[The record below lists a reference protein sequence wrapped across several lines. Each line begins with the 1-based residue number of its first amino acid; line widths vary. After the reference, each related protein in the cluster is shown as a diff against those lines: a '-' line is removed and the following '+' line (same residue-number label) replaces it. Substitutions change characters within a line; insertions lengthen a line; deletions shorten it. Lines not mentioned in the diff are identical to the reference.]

1 MSSKAAR
8 TRSEPVTLP
17 RLGLAGTLRWIWT
30 QLTSMSTALM
40 LLLLLAVAA
49 VPGSLVPQ
57 RRAGPEIVDQW
68 IEDNPVWGPVLD
80 ALQFFD
86 VYNSVW
92 FSAIYLLLFVSLVGC
107 VWPRA
112 IQHAKALRQPPART
126 PRNLTRLPAS
136 GVVVLEEGGP
146 SPEEAVARAQA
157 WLRKRRYRVEH
168 RPEAGGASVG
178 AERGYL
184 REIGN
189 ILFHVSLIGV
199 LVFMAYGG
207 MTKYGGQKI
216 IVEGEGFA
224 NNLVAYDSF
233 TPGTYFSADDLQPFS
248 LTLDSF
254 DAVFDRESE
263 THYGQPLDYTAVME
277 VREGSEAEL
286 QRQIL
291 KVNQP
296 LDIDGVRVY
305 LVGNGYA
312 PVVTIRD
319 GAGDVAFQGPVV
331 TRVFDQNY
339 GSQATIKV
347 PDARPDQLGFVGFFL
362 PTAVEDEKGA
372 AFSADPELLN
382 PELQL
387 NSYYGD
393 LGLDTGRPQNVYV
406 LDTASLTEL
415 NSRTNEN
422 GGIVLSPGQTY
433 ELPEGKGSISFDGVR
448 RYVGLDIHYDPGKW
462 GVGVFAGTALL
473 GLAISLFVRRRRVWV
488 RARTDDDGRTRVEY
502 ALLARGEEFGLHEE
516 HVALRAAM
524 EKWWPIVAATE
535 TADDAAAG
543 AAPSPPPPPPR
554 PPPAPPTP
562 DQETDSVQPHGPRE
576 RAAGAVQRPL
586 HAHRRARVRGGVH
599 PVHHRHGHRLG
610 HHPPPRG
617 RPRGPARAGAHRS
630 GPRDRGVAVGGS
642 TAVGASASDAA
653 RPTGAAERGVDADGA
668 LVDEDMDY
676 TGGGRRPVANVAV
689 AVLAVGWALH
699 AFAVV
704 ARGLA
709 ASRVPW
715 GNLYEF
721 MTTGALVITTVYLL
735 FLLRKDLRFVG
746 TFVTGI
752 VVAMMCAATMGFPTP
767 VGHLQ
772 PPLQTPWLV
781 IHVSIAVL
789 ASSLFALTAAMSVL
803 QLLQDRAEKR
813 AAAGERSWAFLRLV
827 PAAQGLEN
835 WSYRLNAIAFVM
847 WTFTVIAGAIWA
859 EAAWG
864 RYWNWDTKEVWSF
877 VIWVV
882 YAAYLHARAT
892 RGWTGA
898 RAAWLSIVGFL
909 CIVFNYT
916 IVNTYFPGLHS
927 YAGLP
932 G

>member
-1 MSSKAAR
+1 MSSKADRA
-8 TRSEPVTLP
+8 RSEDVALP
-17 RLGLAGTLRWIWT
+17 QLGLTGTLRWIWT

-57 RRAGPEIVDQW
+57 RRAGPEVVDQW
-68 IEDNPVWGPVLD
+68 IADHPFWGPVLD

-112 IQHAKALRQPPART
+112 VQHARALRRPPART

-136 GVVVLEEGGP
+136 GVVVLEDGGP
-146 SPEEAVARAQA
+146 GPEEAVARAQA
-157 WLRKRRYRVEH
+157 WLRRRRYRVE
-168 RPEAGGASVG
+168 RRLEDGGASVG

-189 ILFHVSLIGV
+189 ILFHFSLIGV

-207 MTKYGGQKI
+207 MTKYTGQKI

-233 TPGTYFSADDLQPFS
+233 TPGAYFSADDLQPFS

-254 DAVFDRESE
+254 DAVFERQSE

-277 VREGSEAEL
+277 VREGTEAEPH
-286 QRQIL
+286 QEVL
-291 KVNQP
+291 KVNHP
-296 LDIDGVRVY
+296 LSIDGVRVY

-312 PVVTIRD
+312 PVVTVRD
-319 GAGDVAFQGPVV
+319 GNGDIAFQGPVV

-339 GSQATIKV
+339 GSQATLKV

-362 PTAVEDEKGA
+362 PTAVEDEEGA
-372 AFSADPELLN
+372 AFSADPELLR
-382 PELQL
+382 PQLQL
-387 NSYYGD
+387 NSYFGD
-393 LGLDTGRPQNVYV
+393 LGLDSGRPQNVYV

-543 AAPSPPPPPPR
+543 AAPQSTPTTPET
-554 PPPAPPTP
+554 PA
-562 DQETDSVQPHGPRE
+562 
-576 RAAGAVQRPL
+576 
-586 HAHRRARVRGGVH
+586 
-599 PVHHRHGHRLG
+599 
-610 HHPPPRG
+610 
-617 RPRGPARAGAHRS
+617 GPADARS
-630 GPRDRGVAVGGS
+630 GD
-642 TAVGASASDAA
+642 
-653 RPTGAAERGVDADGA
+653 
-668 LVDEDMDY
+668 
-676 TGGGRRPVANVAV
+676 
-689 AVLAVGWALH
+689 
-699 AFAVV
+699 
-704 ARGLA
+704 
-709 ASRVPW
+709 
-715 GNLYEF
+715 
-721 MTTGALVITTVYLL
+721 
-735 FLLRKDLRFVG
+735 
-746 TFVTGI
+746 
-752 VVAMMCAATMGFPTP
+752 
-767 VGHLQ
+767 
-772 PPLQTPWLV
+772 
-781 IHVSIAVL
+781 
-789 ASSLFALTAAMSVL
+789 
-803 QLLQDRAEKR
+803 
-813 AAAGERSWAFLRLV
+813 
-827 PAAQGLEN
+827 
-835 WSYRLNAIAFVM
+835 
-847 WTFTVIAGAIWA
+847 
-859 EAAWG
+859 
-864 RYWNWDTKEVWSF
+864 
-877 VIWVV
+877 
-882 YAAYLHARAT
+882 
-892 RGWTGA
+892 
-898 RAAWLSIVGFL
+898 
-909 CIVFNYT
+909 
-916 IVNTYFPGLHS
+916 
-927 YAGLP
+927 
-932 G
+932 

>member
-263 THYGQPLDYTAVME
+263 THYGQPLDYTAVMD
-277 VREGSEAEL
+277 VREGSGGEL

-362 PTAVEDEKGA
+362 PSAVEDEEGA

-516 HVALRAAM
+516 HVALRSAM
-524 EKWWPIVAATE
+524 ERWWPVAAPE
-535 TADDAAAG
+535 SEEEAVASAAAVG
-543 AAPSPPPPPPR
+543 HTGTTPETLAGLRTVFRRENGTVTAGNASPMN
-554 PPPAPPTP
+554 
-562 DQETDSVQPHGPRE
+562 D
-576 RAAGAVQRPL
+576 
-586 HAHRRARVRGGVH
+586 
-599 PVHHRHGHRLG
+599 
-610 HHPPPRG
+610 
-617 RPRGPARAGAHRS
+617 
-630 GPRDRGVAVGGS
+630 
-642 TAVGASASDAA
+642 GASAALLGSSTGADVLGLEPLARIAGRATAANEPDFFGYAPVEAVNRALSRAGIGWKDVAAVELNEAFAAQSLACTDAWGVDPEIVNAWGGAIAIGHPLGASGTRVLGTLARRLEASGERWGVAALCIGVGQGIAVVLENVAA
-653 RPTGAAERGVDADGA
+653 R
-668 LVDEDMDY
+668 
-676 TGGGRRPVANVAV
+676 
-689 AVLAVGWALH
+689 
-699 AFAVV
+699 
-704 ARGLA
+704 
-709 ASRVPW
+709 
-715 GNLYEF
+715 
-721 MTTGALVITTVYLL
+721 
-735 FLLRKDLRFVG
+735 
-746 TFVTGI
+746 
-752 VVAMMCAATMGFPTP
+752 
-767 VGHLQ
+767 
-772 PPLQTPWLV
+772 
-781 IHVSIAVL
+781 
-789 ASSLFALTAAMSVL
+789 
-803 QLLQDRAEKR
+803 
-813 AAAGERSWAFLRLV
+813 
-827 PAAQGLEN
+827 
-835 WSYRLNAIAFVM
+835 
-847 WTFTVIAGAIWA
+847 
-859 EAAWG
+859 
-864 RYWNWDTKEVWSF
+864 
-877 VIWVV
+877 
-882 YAAYLHARAT
+882 
-892 RGWTGA
+892 
-898 RAAWLSIVGFL
+898 
-909 CIVFNYT
+909 
-916 IVNTYFPGLHS
+916 
-927 YAGLP
+927 
-932 G
+932 

>member
-157 WLRKRRYRVEH
+157 WLRKRRYRVE
-168 RPEAGGASVG
+168 RRLEAGGASVG

-263 THYGQPLDYTAVME
+263 THYGQPLDYTAVMD
-277 VREGSEAEL
+277 VREGSGGEL

-362 PTAVEDEKGA
+362 PSAVEDEEGA

-543 AAPSPPPPPPR
+543 AAPQSTPPPPPTPPR
-554 PPPAPPTP
+554 PA
-562 DQETDSVQPHGPRE
+562 D
-576 RAAGAVQRPL
+576 A
-586 HAHRRARVRGGVH
+586 
-599 PVHHRHGHRLG
+599 
-610 HHPPPRG
+610 
-617 RPRGPARAGAHRS
+617 RS
-630 GPRDRGVAVGGS
+630 GD
-642 TAVGASASDAA
+642 
-653 RPTGAAERGVDADGA
+653 
-668 LVDEDMDY
+668 
-676 TGGGRRPVANVAV
+676 
-689 AVLAVGWALH
+689 
-699 AFAVV
+699 
-704 ARGLA
+704 
-709 ASRVPW
+709 
-715 GNLYEF
+715 
-721 MTTGALVITTVYLL
+721 
-735 FLLRKDLRFVG
+735 
-746 TFVTGI
+746 
-752 VVAMMCAATMGFPTP
+752 
-767 VGHLQ
+767 
-772 PPLQTPWLV
+772 
-781 IHVSIAVL
+781 
-789 ASSLFALTAAMSVL
+789 
-803 QLLQDRAEKR
+803 
-813 AAAGERSWAFLRLV
+813 
-827 PAAQGLEN
+827 
-835 WSYRLNAIAFVM
+835 
-847 WTFTVIAGAIWA
+847 
-859 EAAWG
+859 
-864 RYWNWDTKEVWSF
+864 
-877 VIWVV
+877 
-882 YAAYLHARAT
+882 
-892 RGWTGA
+892 
-898 RAAWLSIVGFL
+898 
-909 CIVFNYT
+909 
-916 IVNTYFPGLHS
+916 
-927 YAGLP
+927 
-932 G
+932 

>member
-157 WLRKRRYRVEH
+157 WLRKRRYRLEH

-263 THYGQPLDYTAVME
+263 THYGQPLDYTAVMD
-277 VREGSEAEL
+277 VREGSGGEL

-362 PTAVEDEKGA
+362 PSAVEDEEGA

-535 TADDAAAG
+535 TADDAAAVTNPLDASLLARLAATVEQATRAFEAYDYARALNVTEQFFWAFTDDYVELVKDRAYGGHGEAEQASVVTTLATTLDAVTGLG
-543 AAPSPPPPPPR
+543 APLP
-554 PPPAPPTP
+554 
-562 DQETDSVQPHGPRE
+562 G
-576 RAAGAVQRPL
+576 QRDG
-586 HAHRRARVRGGVH
+586 ARVEGLGQAQRHGVDGEVAAHEIVLEVVAEGDDRLAGH
-599 PVHHRHGHRLG
+599 PVVGVGTVGRHLDRVRSL
-610 HHPPPRG
+610 
-617 RPRGPARAGAHRS
+617 AG
-630 GPRDRGVAVGGS
+630 
-642 TAVGASASDAA
+642 
-653 RPTGAAERGVDADGA
+653 ADGA
-668 LVDEDMDY
+668 ELAPHVPVRVAPVGEDRLGLLRG
-676 TGGGRRPVANVAV
+676 GGGREVEVTAGASEEGVTDRAADE
-689 AVLAVGWALH
+689 GQ
-699 AFAVV
+699 VV
-704 ARGLA
+704 T
-709 ASRVPW
+709 P
-715 GNLYEF
+715 
-721 MTTGALVITTVYLL
+721 
-735 FLLRKDLRFVG
+735 LRKALTQVGEQRHRRGQVGHGGTQDLRGQVG
-746 TFVTGI
+746 
-752 VVAMMCAATMGFPTP
+752 
-767 VGHLQ
+767 GH
-772 PPLQTPWLV
+772 
-781 IHVSIAVL
+781 
-789 ASSLFALTAAMSVL
+789 
-803 QLLQDRAEKR
+803 
-813 AAAGERSWAFLRLV
+813 G
-827 PAAQGLEN
+827 AQGYVGAVPRPDITAPGR
-835 WSYRLNAIAFVM
+835 W
-847 WTFTVIAGAIWA
+847 AG
-859 EAAWG
+859 
-864 RYWNWDTKEVWSF
+864 S
-877 VIWVV
+877 
-882 YAAYLHARAT
+882 
-892 RGWTGA
+892 
-898 RAAWLSIVGFL
+898 
-909 CIVFNYT
+909 
-916 IVNTYFPGLHS
+916 
-927 YAGLP
+927 AGCP
-932 G
+932 SRWP